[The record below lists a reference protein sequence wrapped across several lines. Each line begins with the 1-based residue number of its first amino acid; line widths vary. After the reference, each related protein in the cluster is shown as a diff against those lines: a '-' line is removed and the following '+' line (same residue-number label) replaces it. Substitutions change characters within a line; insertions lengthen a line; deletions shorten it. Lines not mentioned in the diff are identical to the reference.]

1 MKVLFIGHGK
11 KVSYS
16 STYIFVTCWKKS
28 QTDTKYSAEVNI
40 FPDYTQK
47 MSKNA
52 TKKVIFTKNSVQD
65 GPKKHFLFVPIYMKP
80 KYQVCPQMTYYERN
94 ETYFDGNFL
103 TNQPLSSFK
112 LLNFQVSNFKFQT
125 FKFHG

>member
-16 STYIFVTCWKKS
+16 STYLFVTCLKKS
-28 QTDTKYSAEVNI
+28 KTDTKYSAEVKI
-40 FPDYTQK
+40 FPDYTPK
-47 MSKNA
+47 ISKNA
-52 TKKVIFTKNSVQD
+52 IKKVIFTKNSVQD
-65 GPKKHFLFVPIYMKP
+65 GPEKHFLFVPIYMKP

-103 TNQPLSSFK
+103 TNQPLSKIVES
-112 LLNFQVSNFKFQT
+112 
-125 FKFHG
+125 G